1 MKKIK
6 YILAA
11 LLLVSGFSSCE
22 SFLDEQ
28 PVSELPA
35 DQMWTSS
42 REAKAGV
49 SQIYGFFRS
58 AMRENYFY
66 WGEFRSDDFA
76 PGASTAAT
84 QQRVIDNQLTTD
96 LNCTKW
102 TALYQVIN
110 QANLCIKY
118 LPGVDM
124 PSVSD
129 RNDLLGQAYGMRAL
143 AYLYAVRVWG
153 DVPLFTE
160 PNEEYSQEIY
170 RERTD
175 MNYILREVVLE
186 DAKKAESLID
196 RTKNK

>member
-11 LLLVSGFSSCE
+11 LLLASGFSSCE

-102 TALYQVIN
+102 TAWD
-110 QANLCIKY
+110 C
-118 LPGVDM
+118 G
-124 PSVSD
+124 
-129 RNDLLGQAYGMRAL
+129 
-143 AYLYAVRVWG
+143 
-153 DVPLFTE
+153 
-160 PNEEYSQEIY
+160 
-170 RERTD
+170 
-175 MNYILREVVLE
+175 
-186 DAKKAESLID
+186 
-196 RTKNK
+196 

>member
-11 LLLVSGFSSCE
+11 VLLASGFSSCE

-66 WGEFRSDDFA
+66 WGEFRSDDFLS
-76 PGASTAAT
+76 GASTAAD
-84 QQRVIDNQLTTD
+84 QQRVLQSVLLLQQCGRFGPSLTSTRIV
-96 LNCTKW
+96 
-102 TALYQVIN
+102 AVIPD
-110 QANLCIKY
+110 I
-118 LPGVDM
+118 PFV
-124 PSVSD
+124 
-129 RNDLLGQAYGMRAL
+129 
-143 AYLYAVRVWG
+143 
-153 DVPLFTE
+153 
-160 PNEEYSQEIY
+160 
-170 RERTD
+170 
-175 MNYILREVVLE
+175 
-186 DAKKAESLID
+186 KA
-196 RTKNK
+196 

>member
-11 LLLVSGFSSCE
+11 LLLASGFSSCE

-76 PGASTAAT
+76 PELRRQPPSSASS
-84 QQRVIDNQLTTD
+84 TT
-96 LNCTKW
+96 
-102 TALYQVIN
+102 
-110 QANLCIKY
+110 
-118 LPGVDM
+118 
-124 PSVSD
+124 S
-129 RNDLLGQAYGMRAL
+129 
-143 AYLYAVRVWG
+143 
-153 DVPLFTE
+153 
-160 PNEEYSQEIY
+160 
-170 RERTD
+170 
-175 MNYILREVVLE
+175 
-186 DAKKAESLID
+186 
-196 RTKNK
+196 

>member
-1 MKKIK
+1 
-6 YILAA
+6 
-11 LLLVSGFSSCE
+11 
-22 SFLDEQ
+22 
-28 PVSELPA
+28 
-35 DQMWTSS
+35 MWTSA
-42 REAKAGV
+42 RDAKAGV
-49 SQIYGFFRS
+49 SQMYTYFRS

-66 WGEFRSDDFA
+66 WGEFRSDDFD

-102 TALYQVIN
+102 TGLYQVIN

-118 LPGVDM
+118 LPNVDM

-160 PNEEYSQEIY
+160 PNEEYSPSIY

-175 MNYILREVVLE
+175 ME
-186 DAKKAESLID
+186 
-196 RTKNK
+196 